1 MDENNESLIE
11 EEQEVNDYSVLDI
24 ARELELENKVD
35 LAQSDEFQE
44 GLSNALYYAGFYT
57 GLRNYGV
64 SMEDAYTLTL
74 NEHTCNHNLE
84 IAKIQ
89 KDDQDKYET
98 NVIGFQ
104 IPDSNEEYYEDEEE

>member
-1 MDENNESLIE
+1 MNEDEKSLE
-11 EEQEVNDYSVLDI
+11 ETEIDYSEYDI
-24 ARELELENKVD
+24 SRELILEDKIQ
-35 LAQSDEFQE
+35 LAQVDEFQQ
-44 GLSNALYYAGFYT
+44 GLQKALYYAGFYT

-84 IAKIQ
+84 LTEIQ
-89 KDDQDKYET
+89 NKENNNYET

-104 IPDSNEEYYEDEEE
+104 IPDSNEEYEDEEE